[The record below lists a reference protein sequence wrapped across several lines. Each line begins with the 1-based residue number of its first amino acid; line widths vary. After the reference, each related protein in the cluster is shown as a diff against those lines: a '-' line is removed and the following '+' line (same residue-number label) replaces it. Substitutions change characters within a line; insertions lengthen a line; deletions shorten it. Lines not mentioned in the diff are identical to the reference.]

1 MSTQDRFLED
11 MKAAMKAGETGK
23 LRLSVIR
30 MVRAALKNA
39 EIDRRHALAEDEVL
53 EILAKE
59 IKQRRDAIIE
69 FAKGA
74 RQDLIQLYEAEI
86 AVLTEYLPQQ
96 MSADEIRKLVSEAI
110 AKTGAAGPK
119 DMGKVMGALVPQT
132 RGRADG
138 RLVNQLV
145 KEMLGQ

>member
-1 MSTQDRFLED
+1 MSTQDRLLED

-69 FAKGA
+69 FAKGT

>member
-69 FAKGA
+69 FAKGT

-86 AVLTEYLPQQ
+86 AVLTEYLPQP

>member
-1 MSTQDRFLED
+1 MSTQDRLLED

>member
-69 FAKGA
+69 FAKGT

>member
-1 MSTQDRFLED
+1 MSTQDRLLED

-59 IKQRRDAIIE
+59 IKQRRDAITE